1 MGRTAMGIISSR
13 AQCNTLLAFEIG
25 EKVFWLLLIFCFRD
39 IEEIEI
45 ILIPFFLVY
54 DLGLE

>member
-1 MGRTAMGIISSR
+1 MGIISSR

-45 ILIPFFLVY
+45 ILIPLFLVY